1 MFHIILGIIGIL
13 AILAVVSIVRGWI
26 THKTG
31 VRRTGKARM
40 SQALE
45 ETSRQ
50 FFRAGDLRKEIY
62 AKRDAFRGPRIVE
75 EAITKIFDD
84 PNHLPAKITMN
95 AEGVFIVPWDSA
107 SGKYAAQYVQRL
119 FEGDLPSYD
128 YLNGCALFLLIQE
141 HYPKQYDF
149 PNTKVNDYD
158 SGEAETISL
167 ILKSVGNVVTW

>member
-1 MFHIILGIIGIL
+1 
-13 AILAVVSIVRGWI
+13 
-26 THKTG
+26 
-31 VRRTGKARM
+31 
-40 SQALE
+40 
-45 ETSRQ
+45 
-50 FFRAGDLRKEIY
+50 
-62 AKRDAFRGPRIVE
+62 
-75 EAITKIFDD
+75 
-84 PNHLPAKITMN
+84 MN

>member
-1 MFHIILGIIGIL
+1 MLS
-13 AILAVVSIVRGWI
+13 AERGLLKRRSQKYLTIRI
-26 THKTG
+26 T
-31 VRRTGKARM
+31 
-40 SQALE
+40 
-45 ETSRQ
+45 
-50 FFRAGDLRKEIY
+50 FR
-62 AKRDAFRGPRIVE
+62 
-75 EAITKIFDD
+75 
-84 PNHLPAKITMN
+84 AKITMN
-95 AEGVFIVPWDSA
+95 AEGVFIVPL
-107 SGKYAAQYVQRL
+107 GILRPENMLHNMFKGF